1 MDRNYTVRVT
11 KEFVQSVQKKIDNDD
26 RIGKTKTYDQVAYNW
41 WCEFF
46 DHILP
51 TVEPCKHINESYK
64 PELQFEVDNHYWDKN
79 YLVDNKV
86 ARNNGTAFVSDDC
99 IERFKKNDHYK
110 MQPINWHNKPWR
122 NGKFT
127 QPKEGDIIKFSV
139 GRLRSSKEVVQN
151 TVDNIIKIEEFQ

>member
-11 KEFVQSVQKKIDNDD
+11 KEFVDSVQKKIDGDK
-26 RIGKTKTYDQVAYNW
+26 RIGKTLSYDLVAYRW

-46 DHILP
+46 DYILP
-51 TVEPCKHINESYK
+51 TVEPCKHINENYK
-64 PELQFEVDNHYWDKN
+64 PHLRFDVDNEYWEKG

-86 ARNNGTAFVSDDC
+86 INSDNIAFVSDDC
-99 IERFKKNDHYK
+99 LQRFKENEHYF
-110 MQPINWHNKPWR
+110 MQPIKWYRKPWR

-139 GRLRSSKEVVQN
+139 GKLRSAKRVIQDTVNNALKIKEF
-151 TVDNIIKIEEFQ
+151 E